1 MNVTLIGCGLIG
13 GSMVLDMRKAGM
25 IQSVTGIDSNPD
37 HLKAANRRNI
47 IDRQGTVETDI
58 SGADL
63 VILAVPVDAAKE
75 IIIDI
80 LDYSGS
86 KTVIM
91 DVGSTKAG
99 ICKSAGTHPNRNRFV
114 ATHPIAGTEYS
125 GPESSFLGLFENKIA
140 LICES
145 EMSSSFALE
154 RVKNIYDILGSKITE
169 MDSVEHDR
177 HLAYVSHL
185 SHISSFT
192 LGLTVL
198 DIEKNEKNIS
208 MLAGSGF
215 ESTVRLAKSSP
226 EMWGPIFIQNAS
238 DIKKALDEYIRHLN
252 EFGKMIAT
260 GEKQKLRDQMKKANE
275 IIGILNSGSDT
286 KK

>member
-13 GSMVLDMRKAGM
+13 GSMVLDLKKKGAV
-25 IQSVTGIDSNPD
+25 QSVAGIDSNPEN
-37 HLKAANRRNI
+37 LATAIQRNI
-47 IDRQGTVETDI
+47 IDKEGTI
-58 SGADL
+58 SDLHESDL
-63 VILAVPVDAAKE
+63 VILAIPVDAASE
-75 IIIDI
+75 MI
-80 LDYSGS
+80 LELLDNAGET
-86 KTVIM
+86 TVIM
-91 DVGSTKAG
+91 DVGSTKTG
-99 ICKSAGTHPNRNRFV
+99 ICKKAASHPNRGRYV

-125 GPESSFLGLFENKIA
+125 GPDASFIGLFKNKIA

-145 EMSSSFALE
+145 GKSSSHALKL
-154 RVKNIYDILGSKITE
+154 VKEIYGKLGSNIIE
-169 MDSVEHDR
+169 MESLEHDR

-226 EMWGPIFIQNAS
+226 DMWGPIFIQNAS
-238 DIKKALDEYIRHLN
+238 DIQKALDEYVRHLK

-260 GEKQKLRDQMKKANE
+260 GDKVNLRSQMMRAND
-275 IIGILNSGSDT
+275 IIGILKSD
-286 KK
+286 

>member
-13 GSMVLDMRKAGM
+13 GSMVMDMRKAGM
-25 IQSVTGIDSNPD
+25 IQSVTGIDTNRD
-37 HLKAANRRNI
+37 HLKAARLRNI
-47 IDRQGTVETDI
+47 IDKQGTIETDI
-58 SGADL
+58 RDADL
-63 VILAVPVDAAKE
+63 VILAVPVDVAKE
-75 IIIDI
+75 IIIGI

-91 DVGSTKAG
+91 DVGSTKAS
-99 ICKSAGTHPNRNRFV
+99 ICKSAGTHPNRDRFV

-125 GPESSFLGLFENKIA
+125 GPEASFLGLFKNKNA

-154 RVKNIYDILGSKITE
+154 KVKNIYDALGSKISE

-198 DIEKNEKNIS
+198 DIETNEKNIS

-226 EMWGPIFIQNAS
+226 DMWGPIFIQNAY
-238 DIKKALDEYIRHLN
+238 DIKKALDEYVRHLN
-252 EFGKMIAT
+252 EFGKLIAT
-260 GEKQKLRDQMKKANE
+260 GEKQKLRDQMKRANQ
-275 IIGILNSGSDT
+275 IIGILNSETDT

>member
-1 MNVTLIGCGLIG
+1 M
-13 GSMVLDMRKAGM
+13 DMREVGM
-25 IQSVTGIDSNPD
+25 IKSVTGIDYNRH
-37 HLKAANRRNI
+37 HLQAALRRNI
-47 IDRQGTVETDI
+47 IDRKGTIETDT
-58 SGADL
+58 SAADL
-63 VILAVPVDAAKE
+63 VILSVPVDVARE
-75 IIIDI
+75 LIIDI

-86 KTVIM
+86 ETVIM

-99 ICKSAGTHPNRNRFV
+99 ICKSAGTHPNRDRFV

-125 GPESSFLGLFENKIA
+125 GPEASFLGLFKNKNA

-154 RVKNIYDILGSKITE
+154 KVKNVYNKLGSKITE
-169 MDSVEHDR
+169 MDSLEHDR

-198 DIEKNEKNIS
+198 DIEKNDKNIS

-226 EMWGPIFIQNAS
+226 EMWAPIFIQNAA
-238 DIKKALDEYIRHLN
+238 DIKKALDEYVRHLN
-252 EFGKMIAT
+252 DFGKMIDT
-260 GEKQKLRDQMKKANE
+260 GKKQKLKDQMERANQ
-275 IIGILNSGSDT
+275 IIGILNSESAT